1 MANYCRFSQ
10 IGLTEPMDP
19 ILSVI
24 DEALLRAGLSDAAA
38 SKLAV
43 GNYALIKNMRAARG
57 DDKRY
62 SFQSLNELARVLGLE
77 CYFGPKRELRGF
89 SEGDEPQDLSN
100 IEAIRGGYLPIPW
113 LDASTRKGSSPFAV
127 AQSWLASNALAPDHL
142 RAVEATNVHLP
153 FPFEGKP
160 VAIVDTVA
168 AQRGASHL
176 WAYREGPTTN
186 ISRAAFDNDLAVLFP
201 GGDDGPI
208 RLIKRSAPGDVT
220 LLGRVVW
227 IGGKL
232 E

>member
-1 MANYCRFSQ
+1 
-10 IGLTEPMDP
+10 MDP
-19 ILSVI
+19 VLSVI
-24 DEALLRAGLSDAAA
+24 DEALARAGLSDAAA

-43 GNYALIKNMRAARG
+43 GNYSLIKNMRAARG

-89 SEGDEPQDLSN
+89 SDDGDSSDLTR
-100 IEAIRGGYLPIPW
+100 ADALRGGYLPIPW
-113 LDASTRKGSSPFAV
+113 LDAVTRKGSSPFAI
-127 AQSWLASNALAPDHL
+127 AQSWLASSGLNPDHL
-142 RAVEATNVHLP
+142 RAIEANDVHLP

-160 VAIVDTVA
+160 VAVIDTVA
-168 AQRGASHL
+168 SQLGSDHL
-176 WAYREGPTTN
+176 WAYRDGSGIN
-186 ISRAAFDNDLAVLFP
+186 VSRAAFDRDLAVFFP
-201 GGDDGPI
+201 SGGDGPI
-208 RLIKRSAPGDVT
+208 RIVKRSAPGDLR